1 MPTETTT
8 ASATAPGP
16 RVARRHG
23 PATAVLIAETRLFLR
38 EPGNLFWIFV
48 FPSVLLVILGFVPA
62 FKEAQDDLG
71 GRRVIDLY
79 VPISILLAMITAGI
93 QAMPPILSAYRERG
107 ILRRMSATPVRPSA
121 LLGAQILLH
130 GAACLASALLVTTV
144 GRIAY
149 GVALPEHLPGY
160 LLALLLAV
168 AAVLTLGSMICAL
181 SRTTK
186 AATAIGTGAY
196 LVMMFSAGVWLPV
209 QTMPDALRRIVEIT
223 PLGAASQ
230 ALEQAASGSW
240 PGWIHLLVLALW
252 TAALGVAAARLF
264 RWQ

>member
-8 ASATAPGP
+8 APATAPGS
-16 RVARRHG
+16 RVARRSG
-23 PATAVLIAETRLFLR
+23 PAGAVLIAETRLFLR

-79 VPISILLAMITAGI
+79 VPISILLAMITTAV
-93 QAMPPILSAYRERG
+93 QAMPPVLTAYRERG

-121 LLGAQILLH
+121 LLRAQILLH
-130 GAACLASALLVTTV
+130 GAACLASALLVTVV

-149 GVALPEHLPGY
+149 GVALPEQLPGY

-168 AAVLTLGSMICAL
+168 AAVLSLGSMICAL

-186 AATAIGTGAY
+186 AATAFGTVAY
-196 LVMMFSAGVWLPV
+196 LTMMFSAGVWLPV
-209 QTMPDALRRIVEIT
+209 QTMPDALRRVVEIT

-252 TAALGVAAARLF
+252 TAALGIASARLF